1 MAIVSKDYSSYAK
14 YAASQKV
21 KVTPSIVG
29 FYSTKTNRVVM
40 YDMTA
45 GKKDSQGWN
54 ANFATVVHDAT
65 HQTAYNTSIHNRLSQ
80 QPVWIVEGL
89 ATMFEAPGV
98 WNSSQFR
105 HQKDRI
111 NRERWAYF
119 VQHAKSRRKAGSLE
133 SFIASDQHFKINPS
147 AAYAEAWALSFY
159 LMESSPKQYS
169 QYLAQVAAR
178 PAGSRYSAQQR
189 VKDFQAAFGQDLKM
203 MEARMLRYI
212 LELE

>member
-1 MAIVSKDYSSYAK
+1 
-14 YAASQKV
+14 
-21 KVTPSIVG
+21 
-29 FYSTKTNRVVM
+29 
-40 YDMTA
+40 
-45 GKKDSQGWN
+45 
-54 ANFATVVHDAT
+54 
-65 HQTAYNTSIHNRLSQ
+65 
-80 QPVWIVEGL
+80 
-89 ATMFEAPGV
+89 MFEAPGV